1 MRGSIIKRS
10 KGSWTIIINLGRD
23 PATAKRKQ
31 QWVTIRGSKKQAETR
46 LAELLN
52 QMDTGG
58 FIKPTKET
66 FGSFLQR
73 YLDDYISTQIRATTL
88 EAYQQRG
95 KHLIDGLGHIPVS
108 ELREEHLHKYYREK
122 SKTLSPGTLIKHH
135 NLLRSALSQG
145 VIWRTLTRNVAEA
158 VKPPKVSRKEMR
170 ALTGP
175 EVHRML
181 EACEDTA
188 WHSIFHTLTW
198 TGLRRSELLG
208 LRWKDVDLILASL
221 RVVQSV
227 QRLNPGEFIVQEP
240 KTASGRRTIALSP
253 ASCLVLREHR
263 EKQEADA
270 TLLGRQL
277 AEDDLVFSH
286 PDGSPRDPST
296 LTLAFRRL
304 TRRVGLDGVRL
315 HDLRHTMASLYLEQ
329 GVNPKTV
336 AERLGH
342 ASVTITLDLY
352 SHCLP
357 GVQEAAAVQ
366 FDTAMVQAKSTSA
379 KVTLELVG

>member
-1 MRGSIIKRS
+1 MRGSIIQRS
-10 KGSWTIIINLGRD
+10 KGSWTIILNLGRD
-23 PATAKRKQ
+23 PATGKRKQ
-31 QWVTIRGSKKQAETR
+31 QWVTVRGTKKQAETR

-108 ELREEHLHKYYREK
+108 ELREEHIHKYYREK

-227 QRLNPGEFIVQEP
+227 QRLNTGEFIVQEP

-366 FDTAMVQAKSTSA
+366 FDTAMEQAKSTSA
-379 KVTLELVG
+379 KVTPELVG